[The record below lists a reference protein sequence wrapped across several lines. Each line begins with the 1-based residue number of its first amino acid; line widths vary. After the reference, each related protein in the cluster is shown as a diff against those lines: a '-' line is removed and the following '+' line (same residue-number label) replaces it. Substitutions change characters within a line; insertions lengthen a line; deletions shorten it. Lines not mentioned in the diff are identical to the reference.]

1 MNLPELPPPL
11 DVSPEVKKVLID
23 GIKATLTLFQK
34 KGLFSAEVA
43 YTDLIHDPEILYG
56 FIQAF
61 KQNREAADALVVD
74 KAKKPVRDDETELVC
89 GVTLSQVQRLLI
101 NTCGKYH
108 IGGGDSGN
116 KKEVKETVVRK
127 LFFFKTVEKKEV
139 PKSAPDERKA
149 REMSRYLAFDWQLP
163 LCDTYRDLLTLQ
175 MIMELDKYFL
185 ALNTPE
191 AIQEIAKFQPQD
203 IRKAREVTGE
213 DFLELM
219 LSYPAAISG
228 VNTWNADMYKFFRK
242 TLEDK
247 SWQFFAR
254 EKSFFNSVAELDKA
268 TIKIFGDV
276 LLTIAPENLIE
287 ISRLNIDKTK
297 ALVGGLR
304 SALGDTMAE
313 VMCEPSFAKDIL
325 RRLVE
330 SFVHMKQDPE
340 QIAMYADLTCKALVP
355 SIVEWL
361 TKKRSEVK

>member
-11 DVSPEVKKVLID
+11 DVSPETKKVLID
-23 GIKATLTLFQK
+23 GIKASLALFQK
-34 KGLFSAEVA
+34 KGLFAAEVT

-61 KQNREAADALVVD
+61 KQNREAADGLVVD
-74 KAKKPVRDDETELVC
+74 KAKQPVRDDETILIC

-108 IGGGDSGN
+108 IGGGEGG
-116 KKEVKETVVRK
+116 KTEVKETVVRK
-127 LFFFKTVEKKEV
+127 MFFFKTVEKKQV
-139 PKSAPDERKA
+139 AKTAPDERKA

-163 LCDTYRDLLTLQ
+163 LCDTYRDMLTLQ

-203 IRKAREVTGE
+203 IRKAREVTGD

-219 LSYPAAISG
+219 LSYPGAISG

-254 EKSFFNSVAELDKA
+254 EKSFFNIVSELDKA
-268 TIKIFGDV
+268 TIKILGDV
-276 LLTIAPENLIE
+276 LLTVAPENLIE

-304 SALGDTMAE
+304 AALGDGMAE
-313 VMCEPSFAKDIL
+313 VMSEPSFAKDIL

-330 SFVHMKQDPE
+330 SFVHMKQDPD
-340 QIAMYADLTCKALVP
+340 QIAVYAELTCKALVP

-361 TKKRSEVK
+361 TKKRSEVV